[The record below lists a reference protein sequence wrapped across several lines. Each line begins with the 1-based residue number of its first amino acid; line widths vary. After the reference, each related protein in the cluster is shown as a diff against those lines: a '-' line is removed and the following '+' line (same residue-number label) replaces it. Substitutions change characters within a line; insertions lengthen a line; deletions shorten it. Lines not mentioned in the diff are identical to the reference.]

1 MAVRQIA
8 VTDTIEKFRTEFNA
22 MTQND
27 FGDIANLDGSL
38 SATNLVDAMNETLAA
53 ATNTAGFRV
62 EDSSSTQQ
70 LISGGDILRVLGTS
84 NEIEAVVSATDTLTI
99 GLPNAVSITTSV
111 TAPTVV
117 AGNLSLTN
125 GSITDSS
132 GSISF
137 GNENLLTTGTL
148 GAGNIT
154 GANITGTGTTHTLG
168 TIEISGNTIRSTDST
183 SISINDSVSI
193 TGNLS
198 VPSTNEITFGSLL
211 KIDTQ
216 SSLPTITSS
225 GAGNVLLVDAV
236 PLLLDNTIRFEG
248 SSIDTNDTTLTATN
262 PTADRTISLPDLS
275 GNVVLDTSTGY
286 ATSTIFSTSSTLILY
301 NSSGTP
307 VKTIVG
313 SAT

>member
-216 SSLPTITSS
+216 SSLPTITST

>member
-27 FGDIANLDGSL
+27 FGDISNLDGSL

-132 GSISF
+132 GTISF

-216 SSLPTITSS
+216 SSLPTITST

-313 SAT
+313 SST